1 MAQLLGTYDP
11 NKSRP
16 PFLTAG
22 SYRLEV
28 IDGKKDVTFE
38 HKTPYWALDVK
49 ILESNN
55 DAHPVGTT
63 ATIQI
68 YAMGF
73 SYANTVYEMFAAAT
87 GHPPTKLSEEA
98 IAVFL
103 SSLKGKIIGRK
114 FSAVLT
120 QCHGV
125 AKKDSKFKK
134 KGDPTTWLDYQ
145 FGSLDSAPVALQ

>member
-1 MAQLLGTYDP
+1 MAQLLGNYDP
-11 NKSRP
+11 SKSRP
-16 PFLTAG
+16 PFVTAG
-22 SYRLEV
+22 SFEFEV
-28 IDGKKDVTFE
+28 VDGKKDVTFE

-49 ILESNN
+49 ILKSNTP
-55 DAHPVGTT
+55 AHPVGTT

-68 YAMGF
+68 YALGF

-103 SSLKGKIIGRK
+103 GPLKGKLIGRK
-114 FSAVLT
+114 FSAVVT
-120 QCHGV
+120 QQHGI
-125 AKKDSKFKK
+125 AKRDSAKRK
-134 KGDPTTWLDYQ
+134 KGDPTTWLEYQ